1 MQKVWQML
9 VNILSRRRRNEG
21 CNDEVDVGKE
31 EKAGDW
37 ERGADRWVPVLRIS
51 VHGER
56 VEVEVDQTGCDEDV
70 DHC

>member
-1 MQKVWQML
+1 ML
-9 VNILSRRRRNEG
+9 VNILSRRGRNEG

-31 EKAGDW
+31 KEAGNW
-37 ERGADRWVPVLRIS
+37 ERSADRWVPVLRIS

-70 DHC
+70 DDC